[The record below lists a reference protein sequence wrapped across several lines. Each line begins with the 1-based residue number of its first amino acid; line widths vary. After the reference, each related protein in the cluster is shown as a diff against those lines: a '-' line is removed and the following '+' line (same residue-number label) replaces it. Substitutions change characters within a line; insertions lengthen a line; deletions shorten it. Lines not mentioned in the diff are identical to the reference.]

1 MRSASTRSSVKNP
14 PASHRGF
21 ISCGVFHVG
30 KREKGV
36 DPTRLELVTSAMRR
50 RRRGVLGVSRRLKI
64 PLSRPYS
71 RISGFPLFTGVCL
84 GNCQISVKVL
94 SYPEGTVGALSNA
107 QSILEGALW
116 GVPVERAKS
125 AA

>member
-1 MRSASTRSSVKNP
+1 MRSASTRSSVKNL

-50 RRRGVLGVSRRLKI
+50 RRQGVLGVSGRFKI
-64 PLSRPYS
+64 PLSKPDSHIS
-71 RISGFPLFTGVCL
+71 RFPLFTDVCP
-84 GNCQISVKVL
+84 GNCQISVKVP
-94 SYPEGTVGALSNA
+94 SYPDAGSLRESF
-107 QSILEGALW
+107 
-116 GVPVERAKS
+116 S
-125 AA
+125 A